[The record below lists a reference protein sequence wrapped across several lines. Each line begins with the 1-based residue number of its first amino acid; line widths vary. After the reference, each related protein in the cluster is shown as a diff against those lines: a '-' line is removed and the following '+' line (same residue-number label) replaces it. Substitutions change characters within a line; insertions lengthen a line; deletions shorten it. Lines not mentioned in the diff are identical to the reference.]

1 MAQNWRTAYLRGLCG
16 LLLTS
21 GLLQAQQ
28 ITGQLIL
35 DKRQPR
41 PLLLEHSPA
50 DEGLVFVSYRSVTSS
65 RTLTLHKYNADWVH
79 EWSLDLYDQ
88 DTGEE
93 LTQLAV
99 VDTTIWVF
107 TQLVREKQLSL
118 LAYEITL
125 GGKVIARAREVLRLP
140 IADEKRVELTYSPN
154 RQWACLSF
162 SIRRPA
168 DSLDQIGYFVV
179 GVDTTFGG
187 VWTAP
192 YTERDLE
199 IRRPLQPGYDGTLYA
214 LGKVRERSS
223 PYPTYVLF
231 RYVPWQNL
239 TLQLPLEVGEVYL
252 IEPTF
257 RIERQSIRVAA
268 FYSERRGMQVR
279 GLVFADVRLPGFFL
293 TITQKTPLTQDILQR
308 YLSERQIARGRGIPD
323 LYLDYLIP
331 QREGGAILIGEQFY
345 ITTMTFRD
353 FYGFW
358 QTQDV
363 YHYDDVLIFSVDS
376 IGELQWVRILPKSQS
391 SANSTELSYG
401 LLVGPEAVYLIYR
414 AYERGVGSQIFIVSI
429 NEHGEISSP
438 RPLIQG
444 FRPSDVFY
452 RRYTKQLSNTEGL
465 IAYYRQRTGQF
476 ILVRL
481 ELQ

>member
-1 MAQNWRTAYLRGLCG
+1 
-16 LLLTS
+16 
-21 GLLQAQQ
+21 
-28 ITGQLIL
+28 
-35 DKRQPR
+35 
-41 PLLLEHSPA
+41 
-50 DEGLVFVSYRSVTSS
+50 
-65 RTLTLHKYNADWVH
+65 
-79 EWSLDLYDQ
+79 
-88 DTGEE
+88 
-93 LTQLAV
+93 
-99 VDTTIWVF
+99 
-107 TQLVREKQLSL
+107 
-118 LAYEITL
+118 
-125 GGKVIARAREVLRLP
+125 
-140 IADEKRVELTYSPN
+140 
-154 RQWACLSF
+154 
-162 SIRRPA
+162 
-168 DSLDQIGYFVV
+168 
-179 GVDTTFGG
+179 
-187 VWTAP
+187 
-192 YTERDLE
+192 
-199 IRRPLQPGYDGTLYA
+199 
-214 LGKVRERSS
+214 
-223 PYPTYVLF
+223 
-231 RYVPWQNL
+231 
-239 TLQLPLEVGEVYL
+239 
-252 IEPTF
+252 
-257 RIERQSIRVAA
+257 
-268 FYSERRGMQVR
+268 
-279 GLVFADVRLPGFFL
+279 LPGFFL

-345 ITTMTFRD
+345 VTTMTFRD

-376 IGELQWVRILPKSQS
+376 IGELQWVRILPKAQS

-429 NEHGEISSP
+429 NERGEISSP

>member
-1 MAQNWRTAYLRGLCG
+1 
-16 LLLTS
+16 
-21 GLLQAQQ
+21 
-28 ITGQLIL
+28 
-35 DKRQPR
+35 
-41 PLLLEHSPA
+41 
-50 DEGLVFVSYRSVTSS
+50 
-65 RTLTLHKYNADWVH
+65 
-79 EWSLDLYDQ
+79 
-88 DTGEE
+88 
-93 LTQLAV
+93 
-99 VDTTIWVF
+99 
-107 TQLVREKQLSL
+107 
-118 LAYEITL
+118 
-125 GGKVIARAREVLRLP
+125 
-140 IADEKRVELTYSPN
+140 
-154 RQWACLSF
+154 LSF

-214 LGKVRERSS
+214 LGKVRERAS

-231 RYVPWQNL
+231 RYVPRENL

-376 IGELQWVRILPKSQS
+376 IGESQWVRILPKAQS

>member
-1 MAQNWRTAYLRGLCG
+1 MAQNGRITCLRSLFG
-16 LLLTS
+16 LLLS
-21 GLLQAQQ
+21 SLLLQAQQ

-50 DEGLVFVSYRSVTSS
+50 DEGLVFISYRSVTST
-65 RTLTLHKYNADWVH
+65 RTLTLHKYNADWVY

-88 DTGEE
+88 DRGEE

-107 TQLVREKQLSL
+107 TQLAREKQLSL

-140 IADEKRVELTYSPN
+140 LSDEKRVELTYSPN

-162 SIRRPA
+162 SIHRPA

-192 YTERDLE
+192 FAERDLE

-214 LGKVRERSS
+214 LGKVRERTS
-223 PYPTYVLF
+223 PYPTYMLF

-257 RIERQSIRVAA
+257 RIERQSIRIAA

-279 GLVFADVRLPGFFL
+279 GLVFADMRLPGFFL
-293 TITQKTPLTQDILQR
+293 AITQKTPLTQDILQR

-323 LYLDYLIP
+323 LYLDHLIP

-345 ITTMTFRD
+345 ITTMSFRD

-376 IGELQWVRILPKSQS
+376 VGELRWVQILPKSQS
-391 SANSTELSYG
+391 SANATELSYG

-429 NEHGEISSP
+429 NERGEISSP
-438 RPLIQG
+438 RPLIKG

-465 IAYYRQRTGQF
+465 MSYYRQRTGQF